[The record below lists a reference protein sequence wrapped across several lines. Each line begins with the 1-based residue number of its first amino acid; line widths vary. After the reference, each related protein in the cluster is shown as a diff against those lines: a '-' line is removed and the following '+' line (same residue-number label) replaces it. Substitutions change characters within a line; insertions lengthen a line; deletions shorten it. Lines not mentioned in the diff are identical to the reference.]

1 MASIILID
9 DEVAVTTTLRLFL
22 AEKGY
27 TVTVYNSPRQALQA
41 IVQAPVE
48 PDVILTDVRMPEM
61 TGTELLQRI
70 REEGLQSEVIVV
82 TAFAQ
87 DDHALRAMELGAYD
101 YITKPYRLEEVQF
114 LIRRAL
120 EKRRIRAEIQ
130 LLRDPSPELLF
141 RSEAMQ
147 DVLAVVKRVATV
159 NSPVLITGE
168 SGVGKEVIA
177 REIWRRSLR
186 ATAPFIPINCG
197 AIPEALMESE
207 LFGHVRGAFT
217 GADIDKVGLFASAD
231 KGTLLLD
238 EVGELPLPMQVKLL
252 RVLQDHRIRPVG
264 GTAETSADIRF
275 ILATNRD
282 LREAIRAGRFRED
295 LLYRINVV
303 EITIPPLRKRRD
315 DIVPLAEHFALRVAS
330 RYGIAFAF
338 SDAHR
343 EYLLRHDFPGNVREL
358 QNWVERTVI
367 LGELDPSR
375 DRPHTFVT
383 NGTSHELMDLLY
395 DQIVLGILPY
405 EEAVRQIERQWLE
418 RAYTE
423 CKGIQTDAAAHLHLS
438 LRQFRY
444 RFEQRFGRAD

>member
-27 TVTVYNSPRQALQA
+27 AVTVYNSPRQALQA
-41 IVQAPVE
+41 IVQAPIE

-101 YITKPYRLEEVQF
+101 YITKPYQLEEVQF

-217 GADIDKVGLFASAD
+217 GAETDKVGLFASAD

-264 GTAETSADIRF
+264 GTSETSADIRF

-282 LREAIRAGRFRED
+282 LREAVRAGRFRED

-330 RYGIAFAF
+330 RYGIVFAF
-338 SDAHR
+338 SDSHR
-343 EYLLRHDFPGNVREL
+343 EYLMRHDFPGNVREL

-375 DRPHTFVT
+375 DRPHAVVAD
-383 NGTSHELMDLLY
+383 GTSHELMDQLY
-395 DQIVLGILPY
+395 EQIVLGALPY
-405 EEAVRQIERQWLE
+405 EEAVRHIERRWLE

-423 CKGIQTDAAAHLHLS
+423 CKGVQTDAAAHLHLS

-444 RFEQRFGRAD
+444 RFEQRLGRAD